1 MNPAQYWALEMQ
13 NRQMQQEQQRY
24 NQALMMQGI
33 SEMAGTYAENK
44 AMDAKGKAYG
54 EFLDRHGEQLG
65 FDGEYLESLR
75 KKKPRELATIGDSML
90 GMQQA
95 GQRINS
101 LNYMQQQANTFGG
114 RSDGPAAG
122 GAGGGQGAFYTVQ

>member
-1 MNPAQYWALEMQ
+1 MTPEAFWAAEMQ
-13 NRQMQQEQQRY
+13 NRRLQQEQEQY
-24 NQALMMQGI
+24 NQRMLMEGI
-33 SEMAGTYAENK
+33 GQFAGAYADNK

-54 EFLDRHGEQLG
+54 EFLERHGEQLG

-95 GQRINS
+95 GQRVNS

-114 RSDGPAAG
+114 RSDGT
-122 GAGGGQGAFYTVQ
+122 GGGGDGESFTF